1 MQLWYPIGIDDKR
14 SPESWNGPETWTFI
28 LQLLPDSRQ
37 DILTQKNYSS
47 PQPTFIQSQQWKRQ
61 GNFSIVNFEQ
71 ISHSDMVFLLL
82 SFNK

>member
-37 DILTQKNYSS
+37 DILTQKNTPARSRHLL
-47 PQPTFIQSQQWKRQ
+47 IQSQQWKRQ
-61 GNFSIVNFEQ
+61 DNFFYC
-71 ISHSDMVFLLL
+71 
-82 SFNK
+82 

>member
-14 SPESWNGPETWTFI
+14 SPESWNGPETWNFI

-47 PQPTFIQSQQWKRQ
+47 P
-61 GNFSIVNFEQ
+61 
-71 ISHSDMVFLLL
+71 
-82 SFNK
+82 